1 MRLTDLER
9 QVIQQKVQQ
18 ILGTAARVFLFGS
31 RLDDHAKGG
40 DIDLLIEVTE
50 PVHNPAELAAKISAQ
65 IMRALNGRKVNV
77 LISAPNLTKLPIHQI
92 AVQQGICL

>member
-9 QVIQQKVQQ
+9 QVIQQKVLQ

-50 PVHNPAELAAKISAQ
+50 SVNNPAELAAKISAQ
-65 IMRALNGRKVNV
+65 IMRALNSRKVDV
-77 LISAPNLTKLPIHQI
+77 LISAPNLTKLSIHQI
-92 AVQQGICL
+92 AAQQGICL

>member
-9 QVIQQKVQQ
+9 LIIQQKVLQ
-18 ILGTAARVFLFGS
+18 ILGTSARVFLFGS

-50 PVHNPAELAAKISAQ
+50 PVNNLAEVAAKISAQ
-65 IMRALNGRKVNV
+65 IMRALNGRKVDV

-92 AVQQGICL
+92 AAQQGICL